1 MGQSRPLFVYFRHF
15 LITISIIQME
25 KNLDGV
31 VGIRTRGR
39 MMVGD
44 TRELWLKFNLIVFRL
59 TNCIAKGM

>member
-1 MGQSRPLFVYFRHF
+1 
-15 LITISIIQME
+15 ME

-44 TRELWLKFNLIVFRL
+44 TTELWLKFNLIVFRL